1 MKKVLLTLCLMLG
14 VTFVNAQRLNLYSSY
29 AFDDKVDSYYSS
41 TDYYEGTIKGGYQ
54 WGAGIEFSPRP
65 DYAAELMYLRQDTQ
79 VPLRY
84 QTGLGSVQ
92 SENLELDLNYIL
104 LSAGRTITAPSNENI
119 EGFGNILLGCGF
131 GDVSNG
137 ASERSATKFAW
148 GLRLGANVFASE
160 SVGIKLHV
168 LMLSLVQG
176 AGGGFYFGT
185 GGGGVGVSTYSS
197 MYQFAVGGAL
207 ILRKPQ

>member
-1 MKKVLLTLCLMLG
+1 MKKVILALCLMLS
-14 VTFVNAQRLNLYSSY
+14 VTFVNAQRLNLYAAY

-41 TDYYEGTIKGGYQ
+41 TDYYEGTIKGGLQ

-65 DYAAELMYLRQDTQ
+65 DYAAELMYLRQDTH
-79 VPLRY
+79 VPMRY
-84 QTGLGSVQ
+84 QTGIGSVQ
-92 SENLELDLNYIL
+92 NQDLDLNLNYIL

-119 EGFGNILLGCGF
+119 EGFGNILLGAGF
-131 GDVSNG
+131 GNVTNG
-137 ASERSATKFAW
+137 STERSATKFSW

-185 GGGGVGVSTYSS
+185 GGTGVGVSTYSS
-197 MYQFAVGGAL
+197 MYQFAVGGAI
-207 ILRKPQ
+207 ILRKPL